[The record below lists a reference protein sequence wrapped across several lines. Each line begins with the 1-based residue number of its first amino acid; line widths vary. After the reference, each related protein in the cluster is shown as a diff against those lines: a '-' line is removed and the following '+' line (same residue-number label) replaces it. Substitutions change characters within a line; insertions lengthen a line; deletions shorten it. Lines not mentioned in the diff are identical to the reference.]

1 MGRVLLV
8 RHAPT
13 PETGKKLTGRLPGV
27 SLDERGLEI
36 ARRTADQL
44 SEVKLKAVYS
54 SPIERTWE
62 TALEVCAPH
71 RLSPIPED
79 GVLEVDYGSWSGRTL
94 KSLYQLKAWKAVQLT
109 PSRMTFPN
117 GENLAD
123 AQRRAVAAIDRI
135 AAAHP
140 KDTVAVVTHADI
152 IKAVVAHHLGT
163 PLDLFQRIGVAP
175 ASVTVIDI
183 PKEGVPVVLA
193 VNTSGDPT
201 TWR

>member
-27 SLDERGLEI
+27 SLDGRGLEI

-44 SEVKLKAVYS
+44 SDVKLKAVYS

-62 TALEVCAPH
+62 TALEVCVPH
-71 RLSPIPED
+71 RLAPIPED

-94 KSLYQLKAWKAVQLT
+94 KSLYQLKAWKVVQLT

-135 AAAHP
+135 AATHS
-140 KDTVAVVTHADI
+140 KETVAVVTHADI

-183 PKEGVPVVLA
+183 PKEGSPVVLA